1 MKVKMFTSTSL
12 LFGIYHKTVLE
23 SNTICWYKPECKCES
38 FNFRIRNSKVSK
50 HRNCIIFVHKIKHV
64 IFEIWIACI
73 FCMYIGIYIFSNW
86 DMHSTTFVLLDIS
99 GIYLI
104 SDEWTKVEAN
114 LWVISTLL
122 QLVDWP
128 IKVQIL
134 HLQNPPILW
143 WVKSDPTSSI
153 GDSSNSHSTT
163 TGRIKHLICRKSLFA
178 REERWFSTN
187 WQSASFLS

>member
-1 MKVKMFTSTSL
+1 MYCLYIKSISKKLMS
-12 LFGIYHKTVLE
+12 
-23 SNTICWYKPECKCES
+23 YK
-38 FNFRIRNSKVSK
+38 
-50 HRNCIIFVHKIKHV
+50 
-64 IFEIWIACI
+64 
-73 FCMYIGIYIFSNW
+73 IYIFYLYIHYLRHAFEWSISRL
-86 DMHSTTFVLLDIS
+86 HYFCLLLLDIL

>member
-1 MKVKMFTSTSL
+1 ME
-12 LFGIYHKTVLE
+12 LFLG
-23 SNTICWYKPECKCES
+23 SNAICRYKPECKCES

-50 HRNCIIFVHKIKHV
+50 RQIVLCFYIRIGHVVHKICIIKYAFFYLYIHYLRHA
-64 IFEIWIACI
+64 FEWSISRLHY
-73 FCMYIGIYIFSNW
+73 FRLL
-86 DMHSTTFVLLDIS
+86 LLDIL

>member
-1 MKVKMFTSTSL
+1 MKTKCPRHRRFCSESIIE
-12 LFGIYHKTVLE
+12 LFLG

-50 HRNCIIFVHKIKHV
+50 HRNCIMFVRKIGHV
-64 IFEIWIACI
+64 IFENCTFKISDFYELSRALE
-73 FCMYIGIYIFSNW
+73 SL
-86 DMHSTTFVLLDIS
+86 DSTTFVLLNIL